1 MGERTRRIQIMTRP
15 KRYTKQSALNTG
27 KVEDMTMDQL
37 CICQREKGNLL
48 LVSWIFLLL
57 FHRPFLLGVQ
67 WIWEHL
73 LGF

>member
-1 MGERTRRIQIMTRP
+1 MTRP
-15 KRYTKQSALNTG
+15 KRYTTQSQLNTG
-27 KVEDMTMDQL
+27 KAGDMTMDEQS
-37 CICQREKGNLL
+37 ICQREKANLL